1 MTNREVL
8 DALAAVGAA
17 RRGQISEQWYRVK
30 GKDGQERRQGPYY
43 VWTWCE
49 QGRKHTARIPARD
62 IEKAR
67 AEIQKGKD
75 VERLVN
81 EFWRN
86 AEAAAQGA
94 EKKTTGTD
102 RSRPVRRSAKPSP

>member
-1 MTNREVL
+1 MTKNEVL
-8 DALAAVGAA
+8 EELAKVGAA
-17 RRGQISEQWYRVK
+17 RRGQISEQWYTVK
-30 GKDGQERRQGPYY
+30 GKDGQQRRQGPYY

-49 QGRKHTARIPARD
+49 QGKKHTARIPARD

-67 AEIQKGKD
+67 AEIEKGKD

-86 AEAAAQGA
+86 AEATAQRD
-94 EKKTTGTD
+94 EKKTAGMV
-102 RSRPVRRSAKPSP
+102 RSKPVRRSAKPSL